1 MSADLES
8 ISEATSGAIGALV
21 STTILY
27 PLDTCKAK
35 YQAEVQ
41 AHGLRKYRFL
51 VFSDHGISFWLF
63 CINGKLFDSWILLLF
78 CGKKHEFYM
87 KGWDWIKQEFLIA
100 KVWIF
105 KRDLCIRSTEIHV
118 TFKNKSEFL
127 SFEKLPLLNLDIHL
141 Y

>member
-1 MSADLES
+1 MSGDLES

-51 VFSDHGISFWLF
+51 FLPTTLLLFSLIMWSGLFCFALWSVFLVVLCKWVFVCFWLDDAF
-63 CINGKLFDSWILLLF
+63 SWILLLF
-78 CGKKHEFYM
+78 CGEKVKRNM
-87 KGWDWIKQEFLIA
+87 NFLWRGPLICD
-100 KVWIF
+100 
-105 KRDLCIRSTEIHV
+105 RSLDL
-118 TFKNKSEFL
+118 
-127 SFEKLPLLNLDIHL
+127 
-141 Y
+141 

>member
-51 VFSDHGISFWLF
+51 DFFYSDHGISCF
-63 CINGKLFDSWILLLF
+63 
-78 CGKKHEFYM
+78 
-87 KGWDWIKQEFLIA
+87 
-100 KVWIF
+100 
-105 KRDLCIRSTEIHV
+105 
-118 TFKNKSEFL
+118 
-127 SFEKLPLLNLDIHL
+127 
-141 Y
+141 

>member
-51 VFSDHGISFWLF
+51 VCFFFISITYFSLIMGFLV
-63 CINGKLFDSWILLLF
+63 FD
-78 CGKKHEFYM
+78 
-87 KGWDWIKQEFLIA
+87 
-100 KVWIF
+100 V
-105 KRDLCIRSTEIHV
+105 
-118 TFKNKSEFL
+118 
-127 SFEKLPLLNLDIHL
+127 
-141 Y
+141 